1 MKSKK
6 MKFKTVTPIGCAL
19 TFEEW
24 RKHIKNEL
32 EFIKFKNG
40 KK

>member
-1 MKSKK
+1 MKLKK
-6 MKFKTVTPIGCAL
+6 MKFKTVTPSGVAL

-24 RKHIKNEL
+24 KKHVKNEL

-40 KK
+40 NK